1 MQTNNRNLQ
10 PQRETEFQR
19 TVLAG
24 ELPLE
29 NIGIDAATITRR
41 LIAQVDMNEIRRA
54 LSQPT

>member
-1 MQTNNRNLQ
+1 MQINNRNLP

-29 NIGIDAATITRR
+29 MVGVDAATITRR
-41 LIAQVDMNEIRRA
+41 LITQVDITEIRDA
-54 LSQPT
+54 LSQHT